1 MEYDANESVP
11 ESPHE
16 HESSSE
22 SDNIS
27 IPVPRGGRRGLKPKL
42 RARKTRRGWGRRKKA
57 IQLSLFGNNANGI
70 KAKRDSLLNTLNT
83 FKAPSCVLIQE
94 TKLRFPGTF
103 KIPGY
108 QIFEKTREGM
118 GGGLLTAVEEGL
130 SPVLICSGSN
140 EAEILVVQIVVG
152 KYKIRVINGYGP
164 QENENKEKVYLFW
177 QQFEKEIINAKI
189 ENCLILAE
197 LDANAK
203 LGTEFLKN
211 DPNPISDNGKILL
224 DIIERQQLVCLNK
237 HKWCEGSITRHR
249 NTINGAEKSI
259 IDFVIVCDQLLPYF
273 QRMVIDE
280 KRENILTKFSSLK
293 GTRVKSESDH
303 NPIFAQFNLTFQR
316 KQVFKRREIFDFKNT
331 VSQQKFHDITDN
343 CEKLRTCFRY
353 SHSPK
358 MAANNFL
365 KTLNQTFHRAFTKI
379 RIKPQK
385 SLLHS
390 RKNCK
395 NLREKTD
402 LEKIIKNS
410 ESKETIEAA
419 RHKLE
424 EVELRI
430 YKEISE
436 KNMKLVTEHMAKLDS
451 FDGKFNQLGMWK
463 IKSKLFPRP
472 RDPPTA
478 KKDDYGNLITA
489 PQALKDLYL
498 ITYKNRL
505 EHRKM
510 NERYE
515 NLRKLKSDLWDL
527 RFESLKLK
535 QTIPWTLSDLEKAT
549 KSLKNNQSRDPNNML
564 NELFKPGIAGADLKI
579 AVLEL
584 MNLIQSTLIVP
595 DFMQYVDI
603 TSIFKNKNS
612 RMSLSNDRGI
622 FVLAVLRKI
631 IDKLVY
637 LDKYQDLENN
647 MSDSNIGARKHKN
660 VRNHLF
666 IVYGIITSVLRGGRG
681 CVDLQIYDLVQAF
694 DSLWIQDCMNDL
706 FDCLPENQRDKKLAL
721 IYQTNMNNL
730 VAVNTPVGQT
740 DRIDMP
746 QIVQQGGGWGPMQCS
761 ISIDKIGRL
770 CASRKEHLYK
780 YKGKVETLPLAMI
793 DDLLGI
799 APCGL
804 ESIALNTFI
813 NVQIEMKRLKFHTPG
828 PDGKTKCHKI
838 HIGKENKLCPT
849 LLVHGTEMPAVESES
864 YLGDIISGDGTNK
877 LNIQNRVAKGLGRI
891 AQIMSMLDKISLG
904 KHYFKIALV
913 LRESLFLSAVLTN
926 SEVRYRVTQSEI
938 EELETLDR
946 SLLKRIFSCPSS
958 TPTSALYLESG
969 CIRIGTI

>member
-1 MEYDANESVP
+1 
-11 ESPHE
+11 
-16 HESSSE
+16 
-22 SDNIS
+22 
-27 IPVPRGGRRGLKPKL
+27 
-42 RARKTRRGWGRRKKA
+42 
-57 IQLSLFGNNANGI
+57 
-70 KAKRDSLLNTLNT
+70 
-83 FKAPSCVLIQE
+83 
-94 TKLRFPGTF
+94 
-103 KIPGY
+103 
-108 QIFEKTREGM
+108 M

-472 RDPPTA
+472 KDPP
-478 KKDDYGNLITA
+478 N
-489 PQALKDLYL
+489 
-498 ITYKNRL
+498 
-505 EHRKM
+505 
-510 NERYE
+510 
-515 NLRKLKSDLWDL
+515 
-527 RFESLKLK
+527 
-535 QTIPWTLSDLEKAT
+535 
-549 KSLKNNQSRDPNNML
+549 
-564 NELFKPGIAGADLKI
+564 
-579 AVLEL
+579 
-584 MNLIQSTLIVP
+584 
-595 DFMQYVDI
+595 
-603 TSIFKNKNS
+603 
-612 RMSLSNDRGI
+612 
-622 FVLAVLRKI
+622 
-631 IDKLVY
+631 
-637 LDKYQDLENN
+637 
-647 MSDSNIGARKHKN
+647 
-660 VRNHLF
+660 
-666 IVYGIITSVLRGGRG
+666 
-681 CVDLQIYDLVQAF
+681 C
-694 DSLWIQDCMNDL
+694 
-706 FDCLPENQRDKKLAL
+706 
-721 IYQTNMNNL
+721 
-730 VAVNTPVGQT
+730 
-740 DRIDMP
+740 
-746 QIVQQGGGWGPMQCS
+746 
-761 ISIDKIGRL
+761 
-770 CASRKEHLYK
+770 
-780 YKGKVETLPLAMI
+780 
-793 DDLLGI
+793 
-799 APCGL
+799 
-804 ESIALNTFI
+804 
-813 NVQIEMKRLKFHTPG
+813 
-828 PDGKTKCHKI
+828 
-838 HIGKENKLCPT
+838 
-849 LLVHGTEMPAVESES
+849 
-864 YLGDIISGDGTNK
+864 
-877 LNIQNRVAKGLGRI
+877 
-891 AQIMSMLDKISLG
+891 
-904 KHYFKIALV
+904 
-913 LRESLFLSAVLTN
+913 
-926 SEVRYRVTQSEI
+926 
-938 EELETLDR
+938 
-946 SLLKRIFSCPSS
+946 
-958 TPTSALYLESG
+958 
-969 CIRIGTI
+969 

>member
-1 MEYDANESVP
+1 MEPDANESVP
-11 ESPHE
+11 EPSNE
-16 HESSSE
+16 HESTPE
-22 SDNIS
+22 SVNIFTAA
-27 IPVPRGGRRGLKPKL
+27 PNGGKRGLKQKL
-42 RARKTRRGWGRRKKA
+42 RVKKTRRGWGRKNKA
-57 IQLSLFGNNANGI
+57 IKLSLFANNANGI
-70 KAKRDSLLNTLNT
+70 KAKKDSLLNTLKT
-83 FKAPSCVLIQE
+83 YEAPSCVLIQE

-103 KIPGY
+103 KLPGY
-108 QIFEKTREGM
+108 QIFEKTRDGL

-130 SPVLICSGSN
+130 SPVLICSGCN

-152 KYKIRVINGYGP
+152 KYKVRVINGYGP

-203 LGTEFLKN
+203 LGAGFLIN
-211 DPNPISDNGKILL
+211 DPNPISENGKILL
-224 DIIERQQLVCLNK
+224 DIIQRQQLSCLNK
-237 HKWCEGSITRHR
+237 HELCEGSITRHR

-259 IDFVIVCDQLLPYF
+259 IDFVIVCDQLLPYL

-280 KRENILTKFSSLK
+280 KRENTLTKFSSLK

-303 NPIFAQFNLTFQR
+303 NPIFVQFNLTFQR
-316 KQVFKRREIFDFKNT
+316 KQVFERREIFDFKNT
-331 VSQQKFHDITDN
+331 VSQQKFHHITDN
-343 CEKLRTCFRY
+343 CEKLRTCFKDI
-353 SHSPK
+353 SSPK
-358 MAANNFL
+358 TAANKFL
-365 KTLNQTFHRAFTKI
+365 TTLNQTFQRAFTKI
-379 RIKPQK
+379 RIRPQK

-390 RKNCK
+390 RNNSKYM
-395 NLREKTD
+395 REKTD

-410 ESKETIEAA
+410 ESKEAIDAA

-430 YKEISE
+430 YKQISE
-436 KNMKLVTEHMAKLDS
+436 KNVKIVTEHLAKLDS

-478 KKDDYGNLITA
+478 KKDEYGNLITA
-489 PQALKDLYL
+489 PQALKNLYL
-498 ITYKNRL
+498 STYRNRL
-505 EHRKM
+505 EHRKI

-515 NLRKLKSDLWDL
+515 NLRKLKSDLWEL

-535 QTIPWTLSDLEKAT
+535 QTMPWTLSDLEKAT
-549 KSLKNNQSRDPNNML
+549 KSLKNNQSRDPNNMI

-584 MNLIQSTLIVP
+584 MNLIQSTLIIP
-595 DFMQYVDI
+595 NFMQYADI

-631 IDKLVY
+631 LDKLVY

-666 IVYGIITSVLRGGRG
+666 IVYGVITSVLRGGRG

-706 FDCLPENQRDKKLAL
+706 FDCLPEYQRDKKLTL

-730 VAVNTPVGQT
+730 VIVNTPMGQT
-740 DRIDMP
+740 DRVDMP
-746 QIVQQGGGWGPMQCS
+746 QIVQQGGGVVLDLCS
-761 ISIDKIGRL
+761 
-770 CASRKEHLYK
+770 
-780 YKGKVETLPLAMI
+780 
-793 DDLLGI
+793 
-799 APCGL
+799 
-804 ESIALNTFI
+804 
-813 NVQIEMKRLKFHTPG
+813 
-828 PDGKTKCHKI
+828 
-838 HIGKENKLCPT
+838 
-849 LLVHGTEMPAVESES
+849 
-864 YLGDIISGDGTNK
+864 
-877 LNIQNRVAKGLGRI
+877 
-891 AQIMSMLDKISLG
+891 
-904 KHYFKIALV
+904 V
-913 LRESLFLSAVLTN
+913 LS
-926 SEVRYRVTQSEI
+926 Q
-938 EELETLDR
+938 
-946 SLLKRIFSCPSS
+946 
-958 TPTSALYLESG
+958 
-969 CIRIGTI
+969 